1 MITYKEFGNE
11 CIEQVMT
18 IYRAEGWNLYTEPE
32 KVMRAFDK
40 SLFVFGA
47 FEQKKLL
54 GFIRC
59 LGDGEYDVCVS
70 DFIVDRP
77 YRRQGIGKALFQMT
91 MEKFKDIEN
100 FTLMTGLEEAEN
112 TMFYRSFGMKELKEN
127 RLVGYIR

>member
-1 MITYKEFGNE
+1 MITYKEFGSE
-11 CIEQVMT
+11 LIEQVMA
-18 IYRAEGWNLYTEPE
+18 IYHAESWDLYTEPE

-40 SLFVFGA
+40 SLFVLGA

-70 DFIVDRP
+70 DLIVDKP
-77 YRRQGIGKALFQMT
+77 YRSQGIGKALFRMT
-91 MEKFKDIEN
+91 MERFKDIEN
-100 FTLMTGLEEAEN
+100 FTLMTGLEETEN
-112 TMFYRSFGMKELKEN
+112 IMFYRSFGMKEFKEN

>member
-11 CIEQVMT
+11 RIEQVMA
-18 IYRAEGWNLYTEPE
+18 IYHAEGWDLYTEPE

-40 SLFVFGA
+40 SLFVLGA
-47 FEQKKLL
+47 FEQEKLL

-70 DFIVDRP
+70 DLIVDKP
-77 YRRQGIGKALFQMT
+77 YRRQGIGKALFKMT

-100 FTLMTGLEEAEN
+100 FTLMTGLEETEN